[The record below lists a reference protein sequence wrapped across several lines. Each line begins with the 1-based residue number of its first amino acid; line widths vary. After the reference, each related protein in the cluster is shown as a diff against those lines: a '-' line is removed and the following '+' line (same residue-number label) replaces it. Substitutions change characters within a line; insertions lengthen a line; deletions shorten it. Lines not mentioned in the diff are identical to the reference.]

1 MKPYTPIFIEYT
13 FHGILMVY
21 YMFNIFM
28 ISLCKMC
35 SHEQDKEAGDD
46 PEIEDILKACCS

>member
-1 MKPYTPIFIEYT
+1 MKPYTPIFVEYT
-13 FHGILMVY
+13 FLGIFMV
-21 YMFNIFM
+21 YMFNIFK